1 MTPPKKAP
9 CVVAQQGLN
18 RINYKNYTVTNTPPR
33 QSKKD
38 AWAQKVA
45 DMAYAESFAEEETA
59 VLKRYF
65 PTATTI
71 EVVKDKERQF
81 AGIDYVV
88 TYREPRTG
96 AILKAYID
104 AKRRRRGSRDWWKD
118 KGDPEFCFEIRNND
132 GRLVSCLT
140 DPNEATHF
148 FLFTFEDTGGTA
160 LVSFQSVRFVLS
172 NPLTVAKWETRKNKN
187 GLGAVCVYVPLSE
200 FWAEA
205 VKMSGMPTAALL
217 SRLARQFAE
226 SAEVAAIREHAAN
239 DNATEQQAG

>member
-1 MTPPKKAP
+1 MTDKENAP
-9 CVVAQQGLN
+9 RFAEQRGDISNSIYDIHKTDCSA
-18 RINYKNYTVTNTPPR
+18 R
-33 QSKKD
+33 QSIND
-38 AWAQKVA
+38 LRAQKVA
-45 DMAYAESFAEEETA
+45 DMAYAESFAEEEKA
-59 VLKRYF
+59 ALKRYF

-88 TYREPRTG
+88 TYIEPRTG
-96 AILKAYID
+96 AVLTANVD

-118 KGDPEFCFEIRNND
+118 KGAEFCFEIRNND

-148 FLFTFEDTGGTA
+148 YLFTFEDTGGTA

-200 FWAEA
+200 FLAED

-239 DNATEQQAG
+239 DNGTEQQAG